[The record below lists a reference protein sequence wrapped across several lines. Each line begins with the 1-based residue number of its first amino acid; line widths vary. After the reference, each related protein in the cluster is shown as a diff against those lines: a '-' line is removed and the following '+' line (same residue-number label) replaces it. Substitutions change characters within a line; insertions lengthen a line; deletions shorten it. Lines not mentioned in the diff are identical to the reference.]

1 MVGKAPFASPP
12 SRGRRYPAG
21 FSLIEL
27 VVVVAVVAVLA
38 TIAVPSYTQLI
49 ANNRVR
55 STAQSFQA
63 ALMKARSEALKRN
76 TSITVRRAGASWSAG
91 WEIADTAPDPDLV
104 IEQGRPA
111 ARVTL
116 TEASNLT
123 SIQYASSGRL
133 STAGAAVSMRLEDVG
148 GKASDRCVSVDLTG
162 RPSIDDDC

>member
-1 MVGKAPFASPP
+1 MVGKARFASL
-12 SRGRRYPAG
+12 SSGRRRYPAG
-21 FSLIEL
+21 FTLVELL
-27 VVVVAVVAVLA
+27 VVISVVAVLA
-38 TIAVPSYTQLI
+38 AIAVPAYTQLI

-76 TSITVRRAGASWSAG
+76 TSITVLRAGASWSAG

-116 TEASNLT
+116 TEENGLT

-148 GKASDRCVSVDLTG
+148 GKATDRCVLVDLTG